1 MNKAPSAAGLQDSRR
16 FLTVTFR
23 RVPCPPCFLLK
34 LEGRHRQSGA
44 LVLGLAPSA
53 PGVLP
58 PVRLLTAGSPAALNN
73 LCGVLRTV
81 ALIPVNGL
89 AQTTAPFVGV
99 FTSERD
105 SGSLRQIE
113 SQALRRRSGS
123 P

>member
-1 MNKAPSAAGLQDSRR
+1 M
-16 FLTVTFR
+16 
-23 RVPCPPCFLLK
+23 
-34 LEGRHRQSGA
+34 
-44 LVLGLAPSA
+44 
-53 PGVLP
+53 
-58 PVRLLTAGSPAALNN
+58 
-73 LCGVLRTV
+73 